1 MSNYRRLY
9 ANGGTYFF
17 TVVTYR
23 RQHFLCDE
31 PCRRWLREAIIYTR
45 QRYPF
50 KIDAWVLLPDHLH
63 CVWTLPEN
71 DNDFSIRW
79 NIIKKRFTQAAK
91 STLHQAEFMN
101 KSKDKHRES
110 TIWQRRFWEHQ
121 IRDDDDY
128 RYHIQYTHYNPVKH
142 RLVNN
147 PYDWQYS
154 TIHKYPHNEQTYLTL
169 VTHSG

>member
-23 RQHFLCDE
+23 RQRFLCDE

-71 DNDFSIRW
+71 DNDFSTRW

-91 STLHQAEFMN
+91 SALHQASSPYGMKWNTGKRNNNRHPSRIPLCF
-101 KSKDKHRES
+101 
-110 TIWQRRFWEHQ
+110 
-121 IRDDDDY
+121 IRA
-128 RYHIQYTHYNPVKH
+128 TF
-142 RLVNN
+142 
-147 PYDWQYS
+147 
-154 TIHKYPHNEQTYLTL
+154 
-169 VTHSG
+169 